1 MAPLAEFPTIAA
13 TSAPYPTYAGMSQIP
28 PQGESGS
35 IPGDALR
42 PGAIDQSQFQQM
54 LQAQYRAQQQG
65 KGVQPVK
72 GLTLADYRKL
82 AGIPTAQQAPA
93 TQAPTQ
99 AAPQA
104 APQAKVAAPAAGD
117 GIPTLSLEQ
126 FAALTGMPLPNA
138 VPETVPNSAQS
149 GVPLATG
156 PVETVTES
164 DPAVAAMSQTAAV
177 PETADAA
184 DGTADGIPVLPSDGA
199 DMPAATAKPASDE
212 NSRVVM
218 LDTYPDREEQ
228 RQIAAQGKTWRMKET
243 PGAREL
249 FLGPDG
255 EFGWD
260 DFIDIINPLQH
271 IPVVAQIYR
280 AVTGD
285 QAYGLSNFIGALPFG
300 VVSVASAVADT
311 VIRAQTGRDAGTDMA
326 ARVLGIDNRT
336 PEEAN
341 LHLVTQPTDQA
352 AAAPIAEDPNIQVA
366 AVPAVE
372 PWTRDSAGIGRD

>member
-1 MAPLAEFPTIAA
+1 
-13 TSAPYPTYAGMSQIP
+13 MSQIP
-28 PQGESGS
+28 AQTSGGS
-35 IPGDALR
+35 GGAIPGEALR

-82 AGIPTAQQAPA
+82 AGIPTAQQTPVP
-93 TQAPTQ
+93 QSV
-99 AAPQA
+99 PQA
-104 APQAKVAAPAAGD
+104 APQPRVTAAPAGD

-138 VPETVPNSAQS
+138 APETVPNSAQS
-149 GVPLATG
+149 GVPLTTG

-164 DPAVAAMSQTAAV
+164 DPAVAAMSETAAV
-177 PETADAA
+177 PETADAPA
-184 DGTADGIPVLPSDGA
+184 DTADGVPVLPADGA
-199 DMPAATAKPASDE
+199 DIPAATAKPATEE

-260 DFIDIINPLQH
+260 DFVDIINPLQH

-336 PEEAN
+336 PEEAD

-352 AAAPIAEDPNIQVA
+352 AAAPVAEDTNIQVA
-366 AVPAVE
+366 AVPLDE
-372 PWTRDSAGIGRD
+372 PWTRDTAGIGRD

>member
-1 MAPLAEFPTIAA
+1 MAPLAEYPTIAA
-13 TSAPYPTYAGMSQIP
+13 TAAPYPTYAGMSQIP
-28 PQGESGS
+28 AQTSGGS
-35 IPGDALR
+35 GGAIPGEALR

-82 AGIPTAQQAPA
+82 AGIPTAQQTLVP
-93 TQAPTQ
+93 QSV
-99 AAPQA
+99 PQA
-104 APQAKVAAPAAGD
+104 APQPRVTAAPAGD

-138 VPETVPNSAQS
+138 APETVPSSAQS
-149 GVPLATG
+149 GVPLTTG

-164 DPAVAAMSQTAAV
+164 DPAVAAMSETAAV
-177 PETADAA
+177 PETADAPA
-184 DGTADGIPVLPSDGA
+184 DTADGVPVLPTDGA
-199 DMPAATAKPASDE
+199 DIPAATAKPATEE

-260 DFIDIINPLQH
+260 DFVDIINPLQH

-336 PEEAN
+336 PEEAD

-352 AAAPIAEDPNIQVA
+352 AAAPVAEDTNIQVA
-366 AVPAVE
+366 AVPLDE
-372 PWTRDSAGIGRD
+372 PWTRDTAGIGRD